1 MKTRTMAVPLM
12 VIFLMLFAGIAVAA
26 PAFPDG
32 LKREF
37 SQYPGSNVLQVSMVS
52 GTQMTTLD
60 CGNTPVEKIYAYY
73 KKKAVDNGWQVM
85 METMQEEVTM
95 FMAQKGAKAAVV
107 TVGKD
112 EGKTMVNLGIY
123 DN

>member
-1 MKTRTMAVPLM
+1 MKARTVAIPLM
-12 VIFLMLFAGIAVAA
+12 VIFLMLIAGIAVAA
-26 PAFPDG
+26 PAFPDS

-37 SQYPGSNVLQVSMVS
+37 SQYPGSNVLQVSMVT

-60 CGNTPVEKIYAYY
+60 CGNTPVEKVYDYY
-73 KKKAVDNGWQVM
+73 KKKVVENGWEVM
-85 METMQEEVTM
+85 METMQEEVHM
-95 FMAQKGAKAAVV
+95 FMAQKEAKGAVV
-107 TVGKD
+107 TIGKD